1 MTVTR
6 THAQKAAARSSA
18 APLLAPVTHLGAW
31 KARHS
36 RPVVIDYLRW
46 HQAIETTLRANT
58 EAALTLGFIW
68 PRILLRTLAGV

>member
-6 THAQKAAARSSA
+6 THAQKAAAHSSA
-18 APLLAPVTHLGAW
+18 APMLAPVTHLGAW

-46 HQAIETTLRANT
+46 HQAIETTLRANA
-58 EAALTLGFIW
+58 EAAFTLSFIW
-68 PRILLRTLAGV
+68 PRIMLRAMMGV